1 MLLRP
6 SHNPIMPSSD
16 QFICANVLCRRDVS
30 RRYKANSMNSYDLR
44 RLFNDI
50 HGRATLLRLKAADV
64 ALAKAQAFLR

>member
-1 MLLRP
+1 
-6 SHNPIMPSSD
+6 
-16 QFICANVLCRRDVS
+16 
-30 RRYKANSMNSYDLR
+30 MNSYYLR